1 MNPNIPNT
9 MKAVVLTGHGGLDR
23 LEYRDVPVPAPAPGE
38 VLLEVHACGMNNT
51 DVWVREGAYGTDED
65 PGAVASWRRGKPT
78 LEFPRIQGADIVGVV
93 VAAGEGVDPARIGE
107 RVMVDFSIYNNK
119 SDDEGLADI
128 DYIGHGRDGGY
139 AEYCAV
145 PAENAHRTTADITDA
160 ELATFC
166 CAYLTGEHMLDRTRV
181 AAGERVLVTGA
192 AGGVG
197 GGLIQLCRAR
207 GAVPYALSSTA
218 KADAVRALGA
228 EAVVCR
234 DHGDWTQDLQALL
247 PDGTVDVVADVVGG
261 PLFRSLINLLRPE
274 GRYITAGAFGGAVV
288 EMDLRTIYLKHL
300 EIHGSSQGTRAAFR
314 RLHGYIESGKIRPS
328 LFATY
333 PLSSFHRAQTDFMSK
348 GHVGKLVVMPDRFHV
363 PA

>member
-107 RVMVDFSIYNNK
+107 RVMVDFSIYNNA

-228 EAVVCR
+228 EVVVCR
-234 DHGDWTQDLQALL
+234 DHGDWAQDLQALL
-247 PDGTVDVVADVVGG
+247 PAGTVDVVADVVGG

-333 PLSSFHRAQTDFMSK
+333 PLSGFHRAQTDFMSK

-363 PA
+363 PT